1 MDCDD
6 LIFLGS
12 NGFLFHEQESTSGNY
27 LSSRYQNPNL
37 PGKYSW
43 PLHGG
48 KSELVGCSGRFK
60 GKLL

>member
-1 MDCDD
+1 MDFSFMNKKAQVVI
-6 LIFLGS
+6 IFQVGTI
-12 NGFLFHEQESTSGNY
+12 F
-27 LSSRYQNPNL
+27 QNPNL

-48 KSELVGCSGRFK
+48 KSEVVGCSGRFK